1 MAKTKLKDVALDAGV
16 SIATASLVLS
26 GKGNISKKV
35 SQRVMD
41 SALKLQYSRNLS
53 KRITNKSH
61 RLVVLTYITPEWSY
75 AWDLITP
82 IITKLEKIAI
92 EKGYSLTIQ
101 PVTTNTTLEEL
112 YQMIIRHK
120 TAGLASIHFVD
131 KDLFS
136 RLENHDIPVIIIN
149 NSCYQNQFHSVCVD
163 DFQGAYDGA
172 SYLMKLGHKNILFV
186 EYLRAMESNVIVD
199 RFIGFKKAA
208 DEHGIHFSDKNRI
221 TVPLYDTKGLSK
233 LLTPIFKKPKNE
245 RPTAIFAHDDRF
257 AAVTM
262 TILAKL
268 GLSVPEDISIIAPG
282 DVLNYDLPYTPKIT
296 TMRIDSEML
305 GKVAGDH
312 LIKIIKNESDI
323 YGFKVLQRLIDRGS
337 CRSILSELD

>member
-1 MAKTKLKDVALDAGV
+1 MIKTKLKDVALDAGV

-26 GKGNISKKV
+26 GKGTISKDV
-35 SQRVMD
+35 SRRVLN
-41 SALKLQYSRNLS
+41 SASKLKYSRNNS
-53 KRITNKSH
+53 QRITNRSH

-92 EKGYSLTIQ
+92 DKGYSLTLQ
-101 PVTTNTTLEEL
+101 PVTTNTTMEEL
-112 YQMIIRHK
+112 YRIIIRLK
-120 TAGLASIHFVD
+120 PAGLASIHFVD

-136 RLENHDIPVIIIN
+136 KLEKHSIPIVIIN
-149 NSCYQNQFHSVCVD
+149 NSRYQNQFHSVSVD
-163 DFQGAYDGA
+163 NFQGAYDGA
-172 SYLMKLGHKNILFV
+172 SHLMRLGHKKILFT
-186 EYLRAMESNVIVD
+186 EYIRTIESNVVVD

-208 DEHGIHFSDKNRI
+208 DEHGVSFPDSNRI
-221 TVPLYDTKGLSK
+221 TVPLYNTEKLVK
-233 LLTPIFKKPKNE
+233 LLTPYFNKPTNE

-257 AAVTM
+257 AAVIIS
-262 TILAKL
+262 ILTKL

-282 DVLNYDLPYTPKIT
+282 DVLNYDHPYTPRIT
-296 TMRIDSEML
+296 TMKIDSEML
-305 GKVAGDH
+305 GTVAGDH

-337 CRSILSELD
+337 CRSVTKG